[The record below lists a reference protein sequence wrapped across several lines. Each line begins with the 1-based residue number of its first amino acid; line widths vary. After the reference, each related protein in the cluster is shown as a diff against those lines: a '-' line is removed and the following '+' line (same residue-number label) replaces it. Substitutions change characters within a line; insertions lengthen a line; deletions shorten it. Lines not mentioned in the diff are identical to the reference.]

1 MMRLEGFVPFCF
13 EREESRVKGK
23 DKKIILLAAGILCAV
38 VAAVF
43 GGPKLYRW
51 GKEWSF
57 QKEYQQFFPLEVP
70 QDIQYQYDLHN
81 GEKLQGEC
89 TNSETVQ
96 QAIAFLN
103 NLDLQHWERGTGMD
117 GYMVV
122 KGEIELIYPKS
133 KIKLTLRDDGGS
145 GSTGFCISVDGN
157 LGNYNTEVDLQELMC
172 LLEPDYR
179 QVMEDQHLEDLRE
192 QYFDFKKLKE
202 VIVLNAD
209 EHRAANWDKNAQ
221 VSQTLIERLQSLP
234 LTECEPEDLG
244 EKLPGGSTI
253 EIEAQ
258 ATDVYSPQSG
268 KWYDSN
274 SRTYQL
280 FENGLSVTLQGEYT
294 NNTVCFS
301 CTPSVLTETLVD
313 FVSGMDYYFWDTGQ
327 SNILWLNEQ
336 PENSIESIAVFSQ
349 GKGASQS
356 RKTVQGLITT
366 ESPLYQLWLTLRHAK
381 VTSVENVEAFW
392 EEAEVECQLVLGAET
407 YRLQLLNNALR
418 IAPEGEEEILE
429 YTLDE
434 RSPQRIAQATAA
446 CFGKE
451 GELGEIAETK

>member
-1 MMRLEGFVPFCF
+1 MLSPFEWLCRNF
-13 EREESRVKGK
+13 
-23 DKKIILLAAGILCAV
+23 ILPEFCKPCLFLS
-38 VAAVF
+38 
-43 GGPKLYRW
+43 
-51 GKEWSF
+51 SF
-57 QKEYQQFFPLEVP
+57 QFAKLIVP
-70 QDIQYQYDLHN
+70 Y
-81 GEKLQGEC
+81 
-89 TNSETVQ
+89 
-96 QAIAFLN
+96 
-103 NLDLQHWERGTGMD
+103 
-117 GYMVV
+117 
-122 KGEIELIYPKS
+122 
-133 KIKLTLRDDGGS
+133 
-145 GSTGFCISVDGN
+145 
-157 LGNYNTEVDLQELMC
+157 
-172 LLEPDYR
+172 
-179 QVMEDQHLEDLRE
+179 
-192 QYFDFKKLKE
+192 
-202 VIVLNAD
+202 LNAD

-244 EKLPGGSTI
+244 EKLPGGSAI

-258 ATDVYSPQSG
+258 ATDVYSAQSG

-280 FENGLSVTLQGEYT
+280 FENGLSVTLRGKYT
-294 NNTVCFS
+294 SNTVCFS
-301 CTPSVLTETLVD
+301 CTPSVLTETLVNL
-313 FVSGMDYYFWDTGQ
+313 VSGMDYYFWDTGQ

-356 RKTVQGLITT
+356 RKTVQGFITT

>member
-38 VAAVF
+38 VAAIF
-43 GGPKLYRW
+43 WGPKLYRW

-57 QKEYQQFFPLEVP
+57 QREYQQFFPLEVP
-70 QDIQYQYDLHN
+70 QKIQYQYDLHN

-122 KGEIELIYPKS
+122 KGEIELIYPES
-133 KIKLTLRDDGGS
+133 KIKITLRDDGRS
-145 GSTGFCISVDGN
+145 GSTGFCISVDGKS
-157 LGNYNTEVDLQELMC
+157 GNYNTEVDLQELMC

-179 QVMEDQHLEDLRE
+179 QVMDDQHLEDLRE

-244 EKLPGGSTI
+244 EKLPGGSAI

-258 ATDVYSPQSG
+258 ATDVYSAQSG

-274 SRTYQL
+274 SRT
-280 FENGLSVTLQGEYT
+280 
-294 NNTVCFS
+294 
-301 CTPSVLTETLVD
+301 
-313 FVSGMDYYFWDTGQ
+313 
-327 SNILWLNEQ
+327 
-336 PENSIESIAVFSQ
+336 
-349 GKGASQS
+349 
-356 RKTVQGLITT
+356 
-366 ESPLYQLWLTLRHAK
+366 
-381 VTSVENVEAFW
+381 
-392 EEAEVECQLVLGAET
+392 
-407 YRLQLLNNALR
+407 
-418 IAPEGEEEILE
+418 
-429 YTLDE
+429 
-434 RSPQRIAQATAA
+434 
-446 CFGKE
+446 
-451 GELGEIAETK
+451 